1 MASIVRKEFGHPN
14 DYGESL
20 KLASLEPGDNR
31 VIQDFNGRKN
41 DVQIECLGL
50 QDGDATI
57 EVLVGSG
64 VDDDDDNDGCQD
76 QKTKGRRFETNMQIL
91 RQETEMRPDD
101 SDRTGPGQLYLE
113 SL

>member
-64 VDDDDDNDGCQD
+64 VDDNDGCQD

-91 RQETEMRPDD
+91 R
-101 SDRTGPGQLYLE
+101 
-113 SL
+113 